1 MPETTG
7 PEEVPV
13 ALRARIHG
21 RVQGV
26 GFRWFVQ
33 ERGRRLGL
41 SGFVRNR
48 EDGTVE
54 TEAYGSRPALETFL
68 GALHDGPPGANV
80 TGVEVRWAEG
90 KSGLSSEFEIRL

>member
-1 MPETTG
+1 MSEMTG
-7 PEEVPV
+7 PEEAPA

-33 ERGRRLGL
+33 ERGRQLGL

-54 TEAYGSRPALETFL
+54 TEAHGSRPALETFL
-68 GALHDGPPGANV
+68 GALRHGPPGANV
-80 TGVEVRWAEG
+80 TEVDVWWAQV
-90 KSGLSSEFEIRL
+90 KTGLSSEFEIRP